1 MALGKILSYSKPY
14 KGYYIINILCNLL
27 HSLFSVISIISIS
40 PVLRILLKYS
50 KEEDQKIFFNSF
62 NNYLNFIIKYF
73 HYYIEILSFK
83 YGKTDTL
90 AIFCIFIIIFFFI
103 KNIFRYFAEYFLI
116 EIRTSIIRDIRN
128 DFHKEVLSSP
138 LIFFSNKRNGDL
150 MSRLSN
156 DINEM
161 EITIV
166 NSIANLMSSPIMV
179 IFNLLALF
187 FISYELTLFA
197 FLLLPLMAT
206 FISIIGNSLKKDAM
220 NSQNKLG
227 LLFSV
232 MEETLNSIKIISIF
246 NAEEEIQKRFEKVS
260 ECQKNLSSRVNK
272 KKELTSPI
280 SEFLGFITMILII
293 WYGGKLFLEKKEM
306 APEILIPFVGL
317 FFQIINP
324 AKSLVNSISNI
335 QKGKASVKRI
345 VEILNISRSFFNEKI
360 KSKSI
365 THFNNEI
372 LFHNVSFDHNKVP
385 LVKNLNFSIK
395 KGKTIALLGRSG
407 SGKSTIVNL
416 LANFYDVSSGKITID
431 GDDIKYLKTKDYKK
445 LLGIVTQEPV
455 LFNDSIFNNITL
467 GIEKKIPIES
477 VIEAAKIA
485 NAHCFIK
492 KLPKAYDTIIGYNGN
507 KLSLGQRQRISIAR
521 AVLKNSP
528 IMILDEA
535 TSSLD
540 KESEIEV
547 QKALNKI
554 MKNRTSLII
563 AHRLSSS
570 IIHNAD
576 HIIVLEKG
584 RIIEQGKHHTL
595 MLKKGTYRKLVDLQN
610 F

>member
-1 MALGKILSYSKPY
+1 MALGRILSYSKPY
-14 KGYYIINILCNLL
+14 KGYYVINILCNLL

-40 PVLRILLKYS
+40 PVLRILLKHS
-50 KEEDQKIFFNSF
+50 EEDKKIFFNSF
-62 NNYLNFIIKYF
+62 NNYFNFIIRYF
-73 HYYIEILSFK
+73 HYYIEKILSPK
-83 YGKTDTL
+83 YGKVDTL
-90 AIFCIFIIIFFFI
+90 AIFCIFIIILFFI
-103 KNIFRYFAEYFLI
+103 KNIFRYFSEYFLI

-128 DFHKEVLSSP
+128 DFHKEVLYSP
-138 LIFFSNKRNGDL
+138 LIFFSNKINGDL

-156 DINEM
+156 DINEI
-161 EITIV
+161 EISIV
-166 NSIANLMSSPIMV
+166 NSITNLMSSPIMV
-179 IFNLLALF
+179 IFHLLALF
-187 FISYELTLFA
+187 FMSYELTLFA
-197 FLLLPLMAT
+197 FLLLPLMGA

-220 NSQNKLG
+220 SSQNKLG
-227 LLFSV
+227 LLFSI

-246 NAEEEIQKRFEKVS
+246 NAEEKMQKRFEKVS
-260 ECQKNLSSRVNK
+260 ECQKNLSSIVNK
-272 KKELTSPI
+272 KKELASPI
-280 SEFLGFITMILII
+280 SEFLGSVTMILII
-293 WYGGKLFLEKKEM
+293 WYGGKLFLERREI

-345 VEILNISRSFFNEKI
+345 VEILNIRSFFNEKR

-365 THFNNEI
+365 THFDNEI
-372 LFHNVSFDHNKVP
+372 LFHNVSFYQNEVP

-431 GDDIKYLKTKDYKK
+431 GNDIKYLKTKDYRK

-467 GIEKKIPIES
+467 GIEKKISIDS
-477 VIEAAKIA
+477 VMKAAKIA

-540 KESEIEV
+540 RESEIEV

-584 RIIEQGKHHTL
+584 RIIEQGKHQTL
-595 MLKKGTYRKLVDLQN
+595 MLKKGTYRKLLDLQN